1 MNTRLLA
8 LGAATVLAAAS
19 LTGCAVRL
27 GPMTSS
33 SPEIDDATA
42 VVLDTAGDLTIREG
56 EPSLTIHAPQGVLD
70 RLTVRVRDG
79 VLVLGHEPG
88 PFPMG
93 AGDIRYELT
102 LPSLASLEVNGAGD
116 VDATVSGDSLSV
128 GIGGAG
134 DVEVTGIDADS
145 VEVTIDGAGDVELSG
160 EAASLDITID
170 GAGEVDTDALRV
182 GDAVVAISGAGD
194 AHVYVTGTL
203 RVELSGVGSV
213 RHRGGAEV
221 ESEISGL
228 GEVTA
233 ED

>member
-8 LGAATVLAAAS
+8 LGAATVLTAAS

-33 SPEIDDATA
+33 SPDIDDATA

-79 VLVLGHEPG
+79 VLELGHRGG
-88 PFPMG
+88 PFPIG
-93 AGDIRYELT
+93 NADIRYELT
-102 LPSLASLEVNGAGD
+102 LPSLTSIEVNGAGD
-116 VDATVSGDSLSV
+116 VDATVSGDSLAVAIS
-128 GIGGAG
+128 GAG
-134 DVEVTGIDADS
+134 DVEVSGIDADA
-145 VEVTIDGAGDVELSG
+145 VEVRIDGAGDVELSG
-160 EAASLDITID
+160 EAASLDVAID
-170 GAGEVDTDALRV
+170 GTGEVDTDDLRV
-182 GDAVVAISGAGD
+182 RDASVAISGAGD

-213 RHRGGAEV
+213 RHRGGADV

-228 GEVTA
+228 GEVIA